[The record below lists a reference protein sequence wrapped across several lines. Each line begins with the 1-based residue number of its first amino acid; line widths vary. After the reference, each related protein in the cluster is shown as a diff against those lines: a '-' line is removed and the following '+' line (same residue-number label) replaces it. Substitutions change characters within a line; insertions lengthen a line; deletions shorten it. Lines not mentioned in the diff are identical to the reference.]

1 MNQMKRIGLVMLMA
15 TQTGCIHLR
24 PKVRVA
30 PPEVAEQVQFPERT
44 KDTTTTLEGPQ
55 LKALQIALEDFMPPG
70 TKPPRNAGAMAQ
82 CLFRLDTYDV
92 WLKRGEGMTFI
103 HFTPRETER
112 CGLKP
117 EVMDPGASYAISD
130 EGVILKRD

>member
-1 MNQMKRIGLVMLMA
+1 MNQVGLVILMA
-15 TQTGCIHLR
+15 TLSGCIHWR
-24 PKVRVA
+24 PKAPVA
-30 PPEVAEQVQFPERT
+30 PPEVAAGIQFPEWT
-44 KDTTTTLEGPQ
+44 KETTTSVEGPQ

-70 TKPPRNAGAMAQ
+70 TKPPRKADAMAK
-82 CLFRLDTYDV
+82 CLFRLETYDV
-92 WLKRGEGMTFI
+92 WLMRGEGMTFI

-112 CGLKP
+112 CGLQP